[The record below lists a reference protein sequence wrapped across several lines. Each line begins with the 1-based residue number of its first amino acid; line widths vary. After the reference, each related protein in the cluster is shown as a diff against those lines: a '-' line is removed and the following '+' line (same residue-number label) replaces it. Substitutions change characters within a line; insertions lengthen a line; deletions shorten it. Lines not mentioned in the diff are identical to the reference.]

1 MAMNEKDIAEL
12 NNFLEAEQF
21 DIDAF
26 GMFFQFLKQ
35 NHSFKINLI
44 DFEYYNEQRLEEAK
58 KEKISSVQHQNWEI
72 AASNRDLE
80 LLCQKFIDIR
90 NQFNI
95 EKSSF
100 LYEEDYLL
108 YLFLG
113 TARNDKWVREYLKL

>member
-95 EKSSF
+95 EKSFF

>member
-12 NNFLEAEQF
+12 NNFLVSEQF
-21 DIDAF
+21 DIEAFDAF
-26 GMFFQFLKQ
+26 FLALKQ
-35 NHSFKINLI
+35 NTSFKIKLI

-58 KEKISSVQHQNWEI
+58 KEKISSVQYQNWER

-113 TARNDKWVREYLKL
+113 TARNDKRVREYLKL